1 VDQTGAIVKDA
12 KVSILNIATGAVR
25 DGVSG
30 GDGAFTSPALSLTGA
45 YKVTDADVE
54 ELKAAGHSEDEIL
67 EQTVSAA
74 VAAGLLR
81 LEAGLKALG

>member
-1 VDQTGAIVKDA
+1 MTRHDVLIAALRSAAQPDRAAPPDFQAYLE
-12 KVSILNIATGAVR
+12 KVR
-25 DGVSG
+25 
-30 GDGAFTSPALSLTGA
+30 TGA
-45 YKVTDADVE
+45 YRVTDADVE
-54 ELKAAGHSEDEIL
+54 ELKAAGHSEDEIF